1 MLGTVLVG
9 RDALVPPQV
18 SLSVFGKIVQ
28 KYIEKSGSVYD
39 GVFVDHYAIMPNHV
53 HLLLRMEH
61 TDGGTGASR
70 PTAIKIVKAIKSL
83 SSREIGH
90 SIWQTSYYD
99 HVIRNQKDYDETWT
113 YIENNPAQWA
123 DDEYYCEESR

>member
-1 MLGTVLVG
+1 MDLPKRKHPRLKDYDYSQNGAYFITFCTEHRKQLLGTVLVG

-70 PTAIKIVKAIKSL
+70 PTAQSAPLPNMPKT
-83 SSREIGH
+83 G
-90 SIWQTSYYD
+90 T
-99 HVIRNQKDYDETWT
+99 
-113 YIENNPAQWA
+113 
-123 DDEYYCEESR
+123 